1 MQKKFFS
8 NLALSLS
15 LNLLIKPFSVLVI
28 DAGVQTLLGNEVYGK
43 YFVLLSLTLI
53 FNIFLDFGINNFT
66 IRHIA
71 QEDDKLGNHFNNVIV
86 LRLILFVLYSILV
99 LITALALGYN
109 NYDFYLLFI
118 LICTQFLI
126 QTIAFIR
133 SIFAGLHLFTLDTIV
148 SVIDRFLLI
157 VLVGGTMWLNP
168 GKITLSYFVQA
179 QLICYLATLIFAIII
194 LFLRFKPPRLE
205 FNWGYSIGIIRKSAP
220 YAILILLML
229 LYNRSDAILLRQL
242 HPKGEFQAG
251 LYAKGYRLLDALYMF
266 GMIFAGM
273 LYPMFSRLLHKK
285 SNEIVDLLQ
294 LSAKLLIGGSL
305 GIAFI
310 GIVNAN
316 VIMKTIY
323 KQQQDSGAESILMW
337 LLLAFTMMSVNF
349 IFGTLLT
356 ASGKLSALNRISIF
370 GVLFSIVF
378 NLLFSSEYGA
388 IGCAVVAFGTQ
399 ALVSCLLYFTSY
411 KNLNLSLDAHTIFRI
426 LGVGGFLAMLYFAF
440 QIPMNTGVKFWG
452 SSMICLFAMFVFSI
466 IDVKAIKRTWM
477 LKSETQ

>member
-28 DAGVQTLLGNEVYGK
+28 DAGIQTLLGNEVYGK

-168 GKITLSYFVQA
+168 GKITLSYFVQV
-179 QLICYLATLIFAIII
+179 QLMCYLATLIFAIII
-194 LFLRFKPPRLE
+194 LFLRFKPPKLE
-205 FNWGYSIGIIRKSAP
+205 FNWGYSLESFVKV
-220 YAILILLML
+220 
-229 LYNRSDAILLRQL
+229 
-242 HPKGEFQAG
+242 
-251 LYAKGYRLLDALYMF
+251 RLTPF
-266 GMIFAGM
+266 
-273 LYPMFSRLLHKK
+273 
-285 SNEIVDLLQ
+285 
-294 LSAKLLIGGSL
+294 
-305 GIAFI
+305 
-310 GIVNAN
+310 
-316 VIMKTIY
+316 
-323 KQQQDSGAESILMW
+323 
-337 LLLAFTMMSVNF
+337 
-349 IFGTLLT
+349 
-356 ASGKLSALNRISIF
+356 
-370 GVLFSIVF
+370 LFF
-378 NLLFSSEYGA
+378 
-388 IGCAVVAFGTQ
+388 
-399 ALVSCLLYFTSY
+399 
-411 KNLNLSLDAHTIFRI
+411 
-426 LGVGGFLAMLYFAF
+426 
-440 QIPMNTGVKFWG
+440 
-452 SSMICLFAMFVFSI
+452 
-466 IDVKAIKRTWM
+466 
-477 LKSETQ
+477 